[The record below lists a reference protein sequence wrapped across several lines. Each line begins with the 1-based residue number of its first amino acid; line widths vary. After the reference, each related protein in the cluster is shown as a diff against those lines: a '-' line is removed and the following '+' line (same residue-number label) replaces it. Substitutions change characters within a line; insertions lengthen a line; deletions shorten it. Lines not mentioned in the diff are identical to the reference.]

1 MGIRMHRI
9 LIAEDEALVALGLAE
24 LMASAG
30 HSVVAVTPRAD
41 VALDIATRHR
51 PDLCLFDL
59 RLADGTDG
67 LAAALQVQNRL
78 HLPVIVI
85 SATIDEQRAQSWG
98 VRHWLP
104 KPVDTRRLLRMIP
117 AVCAERPANQSQ
129 PTSAA
134 ATPLTV
140 AGGTGHSGTLS
151 GSRPRLVHP
160 DLAFGPRPA
169 TG

>member
-1 MGIRMHRI
+1 MHRV

-24 LMASAG
+24 LMVSAG
-30 HSVVAVTPRAD
+30 HSVVAVAPRAD

-85 SATIDEQRAQSWG
+85 SASIDEWRAQSWG
-98 VRHWLP
+98 VRRWLP
-104 KPVDTRRLLRMIP
+104 KPVDTHRLLRMIP
-117 AVCAERPANQSQ
+117 VVCAERPANQSVHG
-129 PTSAA
+129 PVAA
-134 ATPLTV
+134 PRSV
-140 AGGTGHSGTLS
+140 AAGTGHSRTLS
-151 GSRPRLVHP
+151 GPAPRLVQP
-160 DLAFGPRPA
+160 DLAFGKRPA

>member
-1 MGIRMHRI
+1 MHRV

-24 LMASAG
+24 LVASAG
-30 HSVVAVTPRAD
+30 HSVVAVAPRAD

-78 HLPVIVI
+78 RLPVIVI
-85 SATIDEQRAQSWG
+85 SATIDERRAQSWG

-104 KPVDTRRLLRMIP
+104 KPVDSRRLLRMIP
-117 AVCAERPANQSQ
+117 TVCLERPANQSVGA
-129 PTSAA
+129 P
-134 ATPLTV
+134 PLCL
-140 AGGTGHSGTLS
+140 AGGAGHSGTLS
-151 GSRPRLVHP
+151 GHAPRLAQP

>member
-1 MGIRMHRI
+1 MGVRMHRV

-30 HSVVAVTPRAD
+30 HSVVAVVPRAD

-85 SATIDEQRAQSWG
+85 SATIDDRRAQSWG

-104 KPVDTRRLLRMIP
+104 KPVDARRLLQMIP
-117 AVCAERPANQSQ
+117 SVCAERPANQSVN
-129 PTSAA
+129 PPIAIT
-134 ATPLTV
+134 T
-140 AGGTGHSGTLS
+140 GTGHSGTLS
-151 GSRPRLVHP
+151 GSTPRLVHP

>member
-1 MGIRMHRI
+1 MHRV

-24 LMASAG
+24 LVASAG
-30 HSVVAVTPRAD
+30 HSVVAVAPRAD

-85 SATIDEQRAQSWG
+85 SATIDERRAQIWG

-104 KPVDTRRLLRMIP
+104 KPVDSRRLLRMIP
-117 AVCAERPANQSQ
+117 AVCAERPANQSVG
-129 PTSAA
+129 PTAGAIGRAA
-134 ATPLTV
+134 GP
-140 AGGTGHSGTLS
+140 GPSGTLS
-151 GSRPRLVHP
+151 GNAPRLAQP
-160 DLAFGPRPA
+160 DLAFGARPA